1 MVLPRR
7 SGLALLLAWLLAGCA
22 GNDSSAPP
30 TSTSAFGPAT
40 GRLASNYLLRPDQLP
55 GYQRAPGSTV
65 SAEALAADYGDSGL
79 VQRLIGE
86 GYQTGARVRF
96 SSPRPPAATPFQQVT
111 SEALMFGDA
120 AGATRFF
127 PEEKVRRGQPPTGG
141 TASTLSG
148 LPSQGVDDLVVVQ
161 ASVPAQ
167 AAGGQPQ
174 QAFLA
179 LVRRGRVVAELL
191 AEGDA
196 ASATLARFTPL
207 LVDVEGRLATSP
219 DA

>member
-30 TSTSAFGPAT
+30 TSTSAFAPPG
-40 GRLASNYLLRPDQLP
+40 GRLASNYLLRTDQLP

-79 VQRLIGE
+79 VQRLTGE

-96 SSPRPPAATPFQQVT
+96 SSSRAPAATPFQQVI
-111 SEALMFGDA
+111 SEALMFDAA

-127 PEEKVRRGQPPTGG
+127 PEEKVRRSQPPTGG
-141 TASTLSG
+141 TASPLG
-148 LPSQGVDDLVVVQ
+148 GQPRQGVDDLAVVQ

-167 AAGGQPQ
+167 AAGAQPQ

-191 AEGDA
+191 ASGDA
-196 ASATLARFTPL
+196 GSATIDRFTPL
-207 LVDVEGRLATSP
+207 IVDVEGLLATSP

>member
-7 SGLALLLAWLLAGCA
+7 SGLALLLAWLLVGCA

-30 TSTSAFGPAT
+30 TSTSAFIPPG

-55 GYQRAPGSTV
+55 GYQRAPGSTL
-65 SAEALAADYGDSGL
+65 SAEALATDYGDSGL
-79 VQRLIGE
+79 VQRLSGE

-96 SSPRPPAATPFQQVT
+96 SSSQAASPFQQVI

-127 PEEKVRRGQPPTGG
+127 PEEKVRRSQPPTGG
-141 TASTLSG
+141 TTSPLG
-148 LPSQGVDDLVVVQ
+148 GEPRQGVDDLVVVQ

-167 AAGGQPQ
+167 AAGAQPQ

-179 LVRRGRVVAELL
+179 LARRGRVVAEVL
-191 AEGDA
+191 ASGDA
-196 ASATLARFTPL
+196 GSATIDRFTPL
-207 LVDVEGRLATSP
+207 LVDVEGLLATSP